1 MIPPTGVVR
10 EIKAIYTHVIITSI
24 LKENSEKIEIS
35 RLVLS
40 HVNIILKV
48 CKLDPS
54 FFTKMELKYF

>member
-40 HVNIILKV
+40 HVNIILKSV
-48 CKLDPS
+48 NWIHHFL
-54 FFTKMELKYF
+54 LKWN